1 MNFNKFNKNSVE
13 HFGHQWKVSFSNVSS
28 EYVGDTAVQNK
39 DLEENTKIPSLSNVY
54 MQPILVLECG
64 MKGFN
69 ADQ

>member
-28 EYVGDTAVQNK
+28 EYVGETAVQNK
-39 DLEENTKIPSLSNVY
+39 DLEENTKISSLSKGC
-54 MQPILVLECG
+54 MQPIIILERG